1 MSYLGLYIPEPRER
15 HVRTAICYN
24 GDVKLTTSMQMV
36 RHHLAHLTIRQWTVD
51 MQTGVAEDVAALT
64 SDSQHVSE

>member
-1 MSYLGLYIPEPRER
+1 
-15 HVRTAICYN
+15 
-24 GDVKLTTSMQMV
+24 MQMV